1 MIDHVPVTD
10 MLAAVLNICT
20 QEELNESA
28 NDPPPSVVPVDRDK
42 AERRKV
48 IKNKILAVGRLSHM
62 FSLLR
67 CVTVAF
73 AATYS
78 DRSAGGSTDMS
89 PSCLFGF
96 TLPPFVE

>member
-1 MIDHVPVTD
+1 
-10 MLAAVLNICT
+10 MLAAMLNVCT

-28 NDPPPSVVPVDRDK
+28 DDPPPSVVPVNRDK
-42 AERRKV
+42 RRRV

-73 AATYS
+73 VATYS
-78 DRSAGGSTDMS
+78 DRSVGVSTDMS
-89 PSCLFGF
+89 PSCLF
-96 TLPPFVE
+96 